1 MKFTQIPENTFKELQ
16 MNAGILTNKFTPSTG
31 TIGDLLGA
39 TTGGCSFTATPSYTD
54 MGDDIDNCPKNV
66 KELKKLDSWEAK
78 MSGTYLTTTA
88 KSAKSLLG
96 AADVDGDDATH
107 VVPRGTLS
115 NSDFDDIW
123 WVGDY
128 SNMNGEKN
136 GGYCAIHLMSAL
148 STGGYQV
155 KSSDRGKGQFAFE
168 YTAHYS
174 LANQNI
180 VPFEIYI
187 KAGEEEAT
195 ENSNEQVTADSAGN
209 SAESTSGKSSKSVE
223 K

>member
-1 MKFTQIPENTFKELQ
+1 MKFTRIPEDTFKELQ
-16 MNAGILTNKFTPSTG
+16 MNAGILVKNFTPATG
-31 TIGDLLGA
+31 EIGELLGA
-39 TTGGCSFTATPSYTD
+39 TTGGCSFAAKPTYTD
-54 MGDDIDNCPKNV
+54 LGDDIDNCPKNV
-66 KELKKLDSWEAK
+66 KELKKLESWEAK

-96 AADVDGDDATH
+96 AADVDSVDETH
-107 VVPRGTLS
+107 VKPRNTLEA
-115 NSDFDDIW
+115 NDFDEIW

-128 SNMNGEKN
+128 SDMNGENN
-136 GGYCAIHLMSAL
+136 GGFCAIHLMSAL

-155 KSSDRGKGQFAFE
+155 KSSDKGKGQFAFE

-174 LANQNI
+174 LKDQNL

-187 KAGEEEAT
+187 KAGEEETA
-195 ENSNEQVTADSAGN
+195 NVAGEQTADK
-209 SAESTSGKSSKSVE
+209 STKSVE